1 MPSVSRLTRI
11 AQENDT
17 RDMRARR
24 RAMEREKGC
33 SSELKFDL
41 NEEQEVDDKLQR
53 LTRYEAYKDSGL

>member
-11 AQENDT
+11 ARENDT
-17 RDMRARR
+17 RDMRVRR
-24 RAMEREKGC
+24 RVMEREKGC